1 MSALSL
7 FSIFPHRQALQQ
19 PSLNPIFPAPMT
31 AAEVRHSFLEF
42 FREKQHTIVPSAS
55 LLPQSPGLLFTNA
68 GMNPFVPYFLGVEK
82 APYDPPRAADTQK
95 CIRAGGK
102 HNDLEDVGYDTY
114 HHTFFEMLGNW
125 SFGNYFKKEAIQWA
139 WELVV
144 ERWGL
149 PAHRLYASVYAPKE
163 GDPGNFD
170 QEAYDIWA
178 ELFISKGCDPAVQI
192 VHGNVKDNFWMMGE
206 TGPCGP
212 CSELHVDLTPE
223 GNPVTGRNLVNNDSD
238 LCIEIWNLVFI
249 QYNAEA
255 DGTFRE
261 LPAKHVDTGMGFERA
276 CSIIQ
281 GTKGF
286 TDFSNKPSNYATDVF
301 MPIFYQLEKLSGKT
315 YSNIYPALG
324 ADRSLFDE
332 EMKTAIAFR
341 VIADHLRTLSF
352 SIADGIMP
360 GNTGRN
366 YVLRRILRR
375 AVRYGRQLGFSGEKP
390 FFGALVETL
399 VSEMGEVFPELKNRQ
414 DVVRQTLEQEEASF
428 NQTLDRGLKRFEEA
442 LGRAAILAVDSGVS
456 PESLQNLG
464 QDAQGSRRDGGA
476 PLAEGARYSKSHKL
490 PHFERPWGKYLLT
503 VTTQDR
509 KTLSPEARQI
519 TLDAIQHFH
528 GSRYIL
534 FAAVVMPDHFH
545 LLIEPQPK
553 EYDPLANPIFWE
565 LAELMH
571 SIKSFTAKEINKL
584 TGTTGTVWQKDYHD
598 RLIRSD
604 SDLWEKF
611 EYIITNPQRKEL
623 TQNGPYPYLFA
634 KGWESANLEDFRK
647 GRAAILAAD
656 SGVSP
661 ESLQNL
667 GQDAQGS
674 RRDGGAPLSGDIAFE
689 LYDTFGFPIDLTEL
703 LCAERGLTVDIPRF
717 EALME
722 QQQQRS
728 RAAQKTNIVRA
739 LDISTAAVTE
749 FLGFDNDTIDA
760 TVLEIHPQED
770 TLFIITDKTVFYA
783 EMGGQAGDIGALNG
797 IPVTGVQQIGK
808 ARALI
813 VSQSEISN
821 FKSPITVG
829 DKVTLSIDEKRRR
842 PIEAHHTATHLLHW
856 ALHEVVSKDASQQGS
871 SVDEN
876 RLRFDFNSAPLTLEQ
891 LAEMEEMVNGAIK
904 QGLTVSWTEVKHA
917 EIKGRADIMQF
928 FGDKYGEI
936 VRVVQIGGQANQL
949 NGPSQELCG
958 GTHVRNTSEI
968 GLFKIKSEAAI
979 ASGVRRI
986 EAVCGDAAWLHL
998 RENVEKWDHELKA
1011 ASAKLKAANEKLS
1024 ALGEAPIIVN
1034 EFPHI
1039 MGAMLVERADISQIN
1054 ATFAHG
1060 AKTLEE
1066 TQQAAIEAEKRIK
1079 KIQSAQAACLADE
1092 SLAELIAQGKPIIVS
1107 FESDA
1112 SLLQELQNGLKKKQ
1126 FAGPALLIVDDGEK
1140 LHLATH
1146 CGPDALA
1153 AGLKAGDLL
1162 RDLAALAGGKGGGKP
1177 DQARG
1182 AAPDRSKLEEL
1193 KTLAA
1198 EKLRA

>member
-1 MSALSL
+1 MTSAE
-7 FSIFPHRQALQQ
+7 IRQ
-19 PSLNPIFPAPMT
+19 
-31 AAEVRHSFLEF
+31 SFLDF
-42 FREKQHTIVPSAS
+42 FSEKQHTIVPSAS

-82 APYDPPRAADTQK
+82 APYNPPRAADTQK

-125 SFGNYFKKEAIQWA
+125 SFGNYFKKEAIAWA

-178 ELFISKGCDPAVQI
+178 ALFVSKGCDPAVQI

-223 GNPVTGRNLVNNDSD
+223 GDPVTGRNLVNNDSD

-281 GTKGF
+281 NTKGF
-286 TDFSNKPSNYATDVF
+286 TDFSKKPSNYATDVF
-301 MPIFYQLEKLSGKT
+301 QPIFRKLEALSGKT
-315 YSNIYPALG
+315 YVNIYPELG
-324 ADRSLFDE
+324 ADRSLFTE

-360 GNTGRN
+360 GNNGRN

-399 VSEMGEVFPELKNRQ
+399 VAEMGGVFPELKGRQ

-442 LGRAAILAVDSGVS
+442 SRSVGILPTANVGET
-456 PESLQNLG
+456 PTLLEG
-464 QDAQGSRRDGGA
+464 DA
-476 PLAEGARYSKSHKL
+476 
-490 PHFERPWGKYLLT
+490 
-503 VTTQDR
+503 
-509 KTLSPEARQI
+509 
-519 TLDAIQHFH
+519 
-528 GSRYIL
+528 
-534 FAAVVMPDHFH
+534 
-545 LLIEPQPK
+545 
-553 EYDPLANPIFWE
+553 
-565 LAELMH
+565 
-571 SIKSFTAKEINKL
+571 
-584 TGTTGTVWQKDYHD
+584 
-598 RLIRSD
+598 
-604 SDLWEKF
+604 
-611 EYIITNPQRKEL
+611 
-623 TQNGPYPYLFA
+623 
-634 KGWESANLEDFRK
+634 
-647 GRAAILAAD
+647 
-656 SGVSP
+656 
-661 ESLQNL
+661 
-667 GQDAQGS
+667 
-674 RRDGGAPLSGDIAFE
+674 AFE

-703 LCAERGLTVDIPRF
+703 LCSERGLTVDMQRF
-717 EALME
+717 EALMAE
-722 QQQQRS
+722 QQERS
-728 RAAQKTNIVRA
+728 RAARKSNIVRA
-739 LDISTAAVTE
+739 LDISTEAVTE
-749 FLGFDNDTIDA
+749 FTGFESNSIEATI
-760 TVLEIHPQED
+760 LEIHPQED
-770 TLFIITDKTVFYA
+770 ALFVITDKTVFYA
-783 EMGGQAGDIGALNG
+783 EMGGQAGD
-797 IPVTGVQQIGK
+797 TGFLITDDDEFEITGTQQIGK
-808 ARALI
+808 ARAHI
-813 VSQSEISN
+813 IAANTPV
-821 FKSPITVG
+821 KVG
-829 DKVTLSIDEKRRR
+829 DAVTLKLDTTRRR

-856 ALHEVVSKDASQQGS
+856 ALHEVVSADAAQQGS

-876 RLRFDFNSAPLTLEQ
+876 RLRFDFNSAAVTPEQ
-891 LAEMEEMVNGAIK
+891 IAAMEEKVNAAIK
-904 QGLTVSWTEVKHA
+904 ANDSVSWTEVKHA
-917 EIKGRADIMQF
+917 DIKGRADIMQF
-928 FGDKYGEI
+928 FGDKYGDV
-936 VRVVQIGGQANQL
+936 VRVVQIGGQSNKL
-949 NGPSQELCG
+949 NGYSQELCG
-958 GTHVRNTSEI
+958 GTHVRHTGEI
-968 GLFKIKSEAAI
+968 GLFKIKSEGAI

-986 EAVCGDAAWLHL
+986 EAACGEAAWQHL
-998 RENVEKWDHELKA
+998 RENIEKWDHELKA
-1011 ASAKLKAANEKLS
+1011 AAAKLKAANDKLS
-1024 ALGEAPIIVN
+1024 ALGEEPVIVN

-1039 MGAMLVERADISQIN
+1039 MSAMLVERADISLLN
-1054 ATFAHG
+1054 ATIAHG
-1060 AKTLEE
+1060 ARTLEE
-1066 TQQAAIEAEKRIK
+1066 TQAGAIEAEKRIK
-1079 KIQSAQAACLADE
+1079 KIQSAQAASLADA
-1092 SLAELIAQGKPIIVS
+1092 SLAELIALGQPIIVS

-1140 LHLATH
+1140 LHLATY
-1146 CGPDALA
+1146 CGEAALA
-1153 AGLKAGDLL
+1153 KGLKAGDLL

-1182 AAPDRSKLEEL
+1182 AAPDRSKLEAL
-1193 KTLAA
+1193 KAA
-1198 EKLRA
+1198 AAAKF